1 MSRNFKIESNRMVLS
16 DPCYEHPKNGGTW
29 CQGIANVVNG
39 IWEADIE
46 KVEGRISKLYAYNL
60 NAAIDDPT
68 IKSRIEKFGGTPLP
82 ITAGVDSGQFGFFDY
97 DMYRNDEIAKDLP
110 KKDFGDDWDES
121 EGDSW
126 YRVCCKLILSDESW
140 GTIPFGV
147 VSASGYGDGS
157 YQVTGIKNSNSEYV
171 ALSVIFIIDIG
182 DDDFYDDEEDEEI

>member
-46 KVEGRISKLYAYNL
+46 KIDGRISKLYAYNL

-82 ITAGVDSGQFGFFDY
+82 ITGGVDSGQFGFFDY
-97 DMYRNDEIAKDLP
+97 NMYRNDESAKDLT
-110 KKDFGDDWDES
+110 KADFGDDFDIN

-126 YRVCCKLILSDESW
+126 YRACCELTLSDEAW

-147 VSASGYGDGS
+147 VSRTGYGDGS

-171 ALSVIFIIDIG
+171 ALSIIFIEENE
-182 DDDFYDDEEDEEI
+182 DDDYDNEEDEEI